1 MELREVHVG
10 GWHFIFSVKP
20 TKALVAVIKRGQ
32 WERGSALSEAIR
44 LVFGMNVG

>member
-10 GWHFIFSVKP
+10 GWHFIFSVLP

-32 WERGSALSEAIR
+32 WDRASALTEAIG
-44 LVFGMNVG
+44 LLFGRPQG